1 MIEQVSLDLLHVA
14 MNIASVQHKTAAAN
28 VANYHVAGSATL
40 QADFAALLQQLA
52 ANEHNRAELAY
63 DTLSNW
69 QQVESASVT
78 ATHTAKPTLDQ
89 LSAEL
94 VLASGKYQLLAET
107 ASRQLGLMQLAV
119 NGGKR

>member
-28 VANYHVAGSATL
+28 VASYHVKGAATL
-40 QADFAALLQQLA
+40 QADFAPLLQQLA
-52 ANEHNRAELAY
+52 SSDQYRAELAY
-63 DTLSNW
+63 DTLANW

-78 ATHTAKPTLDQ
+78 ATQIPKPSLDQ

-94 VLASGKYQLLAET
+94 VLSSGKYKLLAET
-107 ASRQLGLMQLAV
+107 ASRQLGLMQLAI